1 MPRAIGIALSCALF
15 LLLLAGCDGDPA
27 PAAVVSVRPVKT
39 YTVGG
44 GVADVRRSFPAR
56 IEAARRAELGFRV
69 SGTVKD
75 LLFKEG
81 DNVPEGA
88 TIARLDPTDFKLVLA
103 DRKAVFDN
111 AQRNFTRAEELIHA
125 GNISRLDFDRME
137 ANFKSADAALR
148 QARQDLAYTELKAP
162 FSGRL
167 AKRYVERFEEVMAK
181 KSVVSLQQS
190 DALDVK
196 IDVPEVLVRSIRA
209 ERAEAMDALQPQ
221 TEAWAEFE
229 GMPEQRFPLVLK
241 EVSTRADPGTQTFE
255 ATFSMPNPTSMVV
268 LPGMTATVTIDFSRI
283 SEVVSLIWV
292 PAAAVV
298 ADATLSPHVWVLDP
312 AALTVSKRLVQV
324 GDMHGD
330 RIAVTRGL
338 EGGEEIVAVGA
349 FYMAQGMK
357 VSRMAQT
364 EQAVPRADDPR

>member
-103 DRKAVFDN
+103 DREAVFNN

>member
-1 MPRAIGIALSCALF
+1 MPKVFGIALPSALL
-15 LLLLAGCDGDPA
+15 LLLLAGCDTDSGPVAVA
-27 PAAVVSVRPVKT
+27 PVRPVKT
-39 YTVGG
+39 FTVGG
-44 GVADVRRSFPAR
+44 GDADVRRSFPAR

-69 SGTVKD
+69 SGTVEE

-88 TIARLDPTDFKLVLA
+88 TIARLDPTDFRLVLA
-103 DRKAVFDN
+103 DRQAVFDN
-111 AQRNFTRAEELIHA
+111 AQRNFTRAQDLIRA
-125 GNISRLDFDRME
+125 GNISKLDFDRME
-137 ANFKSADAALR
+137 ANFKSADAALK

-162 FSGRL
+162 FTGRL

-196 IDVPEVLVRSIRA
+196 IDVPEALVRGIRA
-209 ERAEAMDALQPQ
+209 ERAEIPDATQTQ

-268 LPGMTATVTIDFSRI
+268 LPGMTATVTIDLSRI
-283 SEVVSLIWV
+283 SGVVALIWV
-292 PAAAVV
+292 PATAVV
-298 ADATLSPHVWVLDP
+298 ADAALSPQVWVLDP
-312 AALTVSKRLVQV
+312 ASLTVSKRMVQV

-330 RIAVTRGL
+330 RIAVIHGL
-338 EGGEEIVAVGA
+338 EDGEEIVAVGA
-349 FYMAQGMK
+349 SYMADGMK

-364 EQAVPRADDPR
+364 EQAVPRVDDPR